1 MYKDLK
7 NNIINT
13 SYQSFME
20 NGYAQTTVNDICKA
34 CSITKTTFYRYIDSK
49 EELLSY
55 FFDDINERI
64 DELRT
69 NAKIHQNYVQQIID
83 AFDLII
89 EHMLQFKQELYCQLY
104 ISNLKENKGTFSQIN
119 DLKEIVVELI
129 EKAQTTKE
137 IKNPSSPQ
145 IIYNVLEHICFGCGI
160 QWCLHQI
167 EDVRLEFI
175 QSLKAILIA

>member
-13 SYQSFME
+13 SYQLFME
-20 NGYAQTTVNDICKA
+20 NGYDQTTVNDICKA

-69 NAKIHQNYVQQIID
+69 NAKIHQNYVQQSLML
-83 AFDLII
+83 LI
-89 EHMLQFKQELYCQLY
+89 
-104 ISNLKENKGTFSQIN
+104 
-119 DLKEIVVELI
+119 
-129 EKAQTTKE
+129 
-137 IKNPSSPQ
+137 
-145 IIYNVLEHICFGCGI
+145 
-160 QWCLHQI
+160 
-167 EDVRLEFI
+167 
-175 QSLKAILIA
+175 

>member
-13 SYQSFME
+13 SYQLFME
-20 NGYAQTTVNDICKA
+20 NGYDQTTVNDICKA

-145 IIYNVLEHICFGCGI
+145 SIYVLVVESNGAYI
-160 QWCLHQI
+160 
-167 EDVRLEFI
+167 
-175 QSLKAILIA
+175 K

>member
-13 SYQSFME
+13 SYQLFME
-20 NGYAQTTVNDICKA
+20 NGYDQTTVNDICKA

-104 ISNLKENKGTFSQIN
+104 ISNLKRK
-119 DLKEIVVELI
+119 
-129 EKAQTTKE
+129 
-137 IKNPSSPQ
+137 
-145 IIYNVLEHICFGCGI
+145 
-160 QWCLHQI
+160 
-167 EDVRLEFI
+167 
-175 QSLKAILIA
+175 

>member
-13 SYQSFME
+13 SYQLFME
-20 NGYAQTTVNDICKA
+20 NGYDQTTVNDICKA

-69 NAKIHQNYVQQIID
+69 TLPLPSTPFWVIKIMFNKSLML
-83 AFDLII
+83 LI
-89 EHMLQFKQELYCQLY
+89 
-104 ISNLKENKGTFSQIN
+104 
-119 DLKEIVVELI
+119 
-129 EKAQTTKE
+129 
-137 IKNPSSPQ
+137 
-145 IIYNVLEHICFGCGI
+145 
-160 QWCLHQI
+160 
-167 EDVRLEFI
+167 
-175 QSLKAILIA
+175 

>member
-7 NNIINT
+7 IILLIPLIN
-13 SYQSFME
+13 YLWKM
-20 NGYAQTTVNDICKA
+20 GYDQTTVNDICKA

-49 EELLSY
+49 EELLLI
-55 FFDDINERI
+55 FDDINERI

-69 NAKIHQNYVQQIID
+69 NAKFHQNYVQQIID

-119 DLKEIVVELI
+119 DLKEIVVEH
-129 EKAQTTKE
+129 
-137 IKNPSSPQ
+137 
-145 IIYNVLEHICFGCGI
+145 Y
-160 QWCLHQI
+160 
-167 EDVRLEFI
+167 
-175 QSLKAILIA
+175 

>member
-1 MYKDLK
+1 MIKQPLMIYVKLVQLQKQPFIDILILK
-7 NNIINT
+7 KNYFLI
-13 SYQSFME
+13 
-20 NGYAQTTVNDICKA
+20 
-34 CSITKTTFYRYIDSK
+34 
-49 EELLSY
+49 

-175 QSLKAILIA
+175 QSLKAILIV

>member
-1 MYKDLK
+1 MIKQPLMIYVKLVQLQK
-7 NNIINT
+7 
-13 SYQSFME
+13 QP
-20 NGYAQTTVNDICKA
+20 
-34 CSITKTTFYRYIDSK
+34 FYRYIDSK

-119 DLKEIVVELI
+119 DLKEIVVDL
-129 EKAQTTKE
+129 
-137 IKNPSSPQ
+137 
-145 IIYNVLEHICFGCGI
+145 
-160 QWCLHQI
+160 
-167 EDVRLEFI
+167 
-175 QSLKAILIA
+175 LKKHKQQKK